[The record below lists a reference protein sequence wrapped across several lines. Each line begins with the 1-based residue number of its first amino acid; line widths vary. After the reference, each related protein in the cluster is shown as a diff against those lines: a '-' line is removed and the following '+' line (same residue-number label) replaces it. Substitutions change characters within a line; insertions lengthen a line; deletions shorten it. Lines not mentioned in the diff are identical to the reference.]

1 MSRRCPGGAEVC
13 GAAFRLRRAVSPPD
27 LPIRIVRGGLT
38 GPAQRPPRVTAR
50 PTRINHSS
58 TLKRAPLLL
67 ILACAAL
74 LPAQEISVEKPT
86 APFIVRPWIPTHVPP
101 IVLRDS
107 PRLDQLIRGGSLYLT
122 VQDAIALAIEN
133 NLDLEVDRYGP
144 LNAAWLT
151 QRAEAGGLLR
161 GVTTGKSQVGQVA
174 SGQGVSGSQAAAG
187 LGGSNGGGGGG
198 GGGAVV
204 SQIGPVTENLDP
216 ILTNTTLFSHTTS
229 PQNVGRVQ
237 SQVAALIDTSH
248 IYNTTLQQGFLTGG
262 YITLSQSESYLK
274 ENTPT
279 DLLNP
284 SVAPRLQFYAQHN
297 LLQGFGTAVNS
308 RFIRVARNNQRAAD
322 FTFRSQL
329 LNVVANVLNLYWD
342 LVTDNDDL
350 KAKQTALEM
359 SRKFLADTN
368 KEIELGVVA
377 RADIYSA
384 KAEVATREIELAISQ
399 ATVRQQENLLKMA
412 LVRDAAL
419 DPRADEAA
427 VVPLD
432 AIQIPTADELPPF
445 RSLLT
450 RALGQRP
457 DIAVSR
463 INDESAEI
471 SALGTASGLLPNAQ
485 GFATVRDS
493 GLAGTPNYAAGAPLP
508 TIIGGLGT
516 SFGQIF
522 RRDFP
527 SQQVGGYIVANFG
540 NHVAQGDYGIDQLQL
555 RQTQLSGRRDLNQ
568 LVVDISNQMVALR
581 QARSRYSAAVDTR
594 TLQEDLLEKEQQAF
608 SLGTAT
614 INDVVVVQRSLVAAR
629 FAEVAA
635 LGTYARARVALDQ
648 VVGDTLAKN
657 HVSVDD
663 ALQGHVAQAKSAP

>member
-1 MSRRCPGGAEVC
+1 MRRRVCKLAGVC
-13 GAAFRLRRAVSPPD
+13 GAGASPAADASSACSVSSECVFSSNRRA
-27 LPIRIVRGGLT
+27 G
-38 GPAQRPPRVTAR
+38 RPPQ
-50 PTRINHSS
+50 TRRLPHTN
-58 TLKRAPLLL
+58 RLL
-67 ILACAAL
+67 ICILMGAVL
-74 LPAQEISVEKPT
+74 LPAQEISVEKPA
-86 APFIVRPWIPTHVPP
+86 APFIVRPWMPTHVPP
-101 IVLRDS
+101 VALRNS
-107 PRLDQLIRGGSLYLT
+107 PRLDALIRGGSLYLT

-187 LGGSNGGGGGG
+187 LSGSGGNGGGGGG
-198 GGGAVV
+198 NAVV

-216 ILTNTTLFSHTTS
+216 ILTNTTLFSHTTF

-237 SQVAALIDTSH
+237 SQVAALVDTSH
-248 IYNTTLQQGFLTGG
+248 IYQTTLQQGFLTGG
-262 YITLSQSESYLK
+262 YVTLSQSESYLK

-284 SVAPRLQFYAQHN
+284 SVAPRLQLYAQHN

-308 RFIRVARNNQRAAD
+308 RFIRVARNSQRAAD

-329 LNVVANVLNLYWD
+329 LNIVSNILNLYWD

-350 KAKQTALEM
+350 KAKQAALEI
-359 SRKFLADTN
+359 SRKFLEDTR

-377 RADIYSA
+377 RADIFSA
-384 KAEVATREIELAISQ
+384 QAEVATSQRELAISQ
-399 ATVRQQENLLKMA
+399 ANVRQQENLLKMA
-412 LVRDAAL
+412 LVRDAAV
-419 DPRADEAA
+419 DPLADNAA

-432 AIQIPTADELPPF
+432 RILIPAADELPPM
-445 RSLLT
+445 RSLVA
-450 RALGQRP
+450 RALEQRP
-457 DIAVSR
+457 DIAVTR
-463 INDESAEI
+463 LNQESAEI
-471 SALGTASGLLPNAQ
+471 SALGTESGLLPNAQ
-485 GFATVRDS
+485 GFVTARDS
-493 GLAGTPNYAAGAPLP
+493 GLAGTPNYAAGVPLP
-508 TIIGGLGT
+508 SIVGGLGT
-516 SFGQIF
+516 AMGQVF

-527 SQQVGGYIVANFG
+527 SQQGGGYIVGTFG

-594 TLQEDLLEKEQQAF
+594 TLQEELLQKEEQAF
-608 SLGTAT
+608 SLGSAG
-614 INDVVVVQRSLVAAR
+614 INDVVVVQRSLAAAR

-648 VVGDTLAKN
+648 VIGDTLAKN

-663 ALQGHVAQAKSAP
+663 ALEGRAAH